1 MDYNPQCSSVY
12 GITQAR
18 LLERVAIFFPKGAS
32 LPKDRTYIIALAG
45 KFFTT
50 ELLVKPFGPPKDQYL
65 TILPKEDY
73 CLISNNID
81 NICLCLELYMD
92 RVIQFVLLCV
102 WILSFKRDSP
112 QRQTNILWYH
122 LYVQS
127 KTYNKLMNKT
137 NKKQTHYKLKKKKKK
152 QTHREQIS
160 GLQWGEERE
169 KGNVGVGNFKKVIKG
184 LYEMCVKLLKIVKH
198 CRIFLIK

>member
-18 LLERVAIFFPKGAS
+18 LLERVAISFPKGAS

-65 TILPKEDY
+65 TIPPKEDY

-137 NKKQTHYKLKKKKKK
+137 NKKQTHYKLKKKKRSRLTENKLVVS
-152 QTHREQIS
+152 S
-160 GLQWGEERE
+160 GERKGRRAMLEWGILKRLLRDYM
-169 KGNVGVGNFKKVIKG
+169 KCVWNFW
-184 LYEMCVKLLKIVKH
+184 KL
-198 CRIFLIK
+198 

>member
-1 MDYNPQCSSVY
+1 MSNSFVTPWTTTHHAPLSMELHRQDYWRGLPFPSPRELPYPRIEPISS
-12 GITQAR
+12 
-18 LLERVAIFFPKGAS
+18 
-32 LPKDRTYIIALAG
+32 ALAG

-50 ELLVKPFGPPKDQYL
+50 ELLVKPFGPSKDQYL
-65 TILPKEDY
+65 TIPPKENY

-81 NICLCLELYMD
+81 NICLCLELHMD

-112 QRQTNILWYH
+112 QRQTNIVWYC
-122 LYVQS
+122 LYVES
-127 KTYNKLMNKT
+127 KTYNKLVNKT
-137 NKKQTHYKLKKKKKK
+137 NKK

-160 GLQWGEERE
+160 GYQWGEERG
-169 KGNVGVGNFKKVIKG
+169 KGNVGVGNFKNVIKG

-198 CRIFLIK
+198 CRNFLIK